1 MSELAI
7 AVNEP
12 AIAAAPQLPW
22 VERAGFHRIVLAV
35 IFVNAITLGLET
47 SPDLMQRWGP
57 MLHFVDAA
65 CLLVFVLELVLR
77 ISAHRLA
84 FFKSGWNLFDFLV
97 IAVSLVPAGG
107 VLSVLRVLRVLRL
120 LRAVTLV
127 PSLRIVVDGL
137 VSALP
142 GMGSVSLLL
151 ALVTYVGAVLV
162 TTMFGHDA
170 PLVFGSMD
178 RSVFSL
184 LQVMTLDGWPDQ
196 ARAAMKTNPH
206 AWIFFV
212 GFIIVSTFT
221 VLNLFVGVM
230 VAAIEER
237 VALEKARHGEREPE
251 IADVLVAVAELKAE
265 LAALRAQGS
274 QAVAAPRD

>member
-1 MSELAI
+1 MSEQSITA
-7 AVNEP
+7 
-12 AIAAAPQLPW
+12 AAAPEAPW
-22 VERAGFHRIVLAV
+22 VERPAFQRTILAV
-35 IFVNAITLGLET
+35 IAINAITLGLQT
-47 SPDLMQRWGP
+47 SPDLVEHWGG
-57 MLHFVDAA
+57 LLQFVDAA

-77 ISAHRLA
+77 IATQRGA
-84 FFKSGWNLFDFLV
+84 FFKSGWNLFDFIV
-97 IAVSLVPAGG
+97 IAVSLLPAGG

-127 PSLRIVVDGL
+127 PSLRIVVEGL

-162 TTMFGHDA
+162 TTLYGQQA
-170 PLVFGSMD
+170 PLIFGSMD
-178 RSVFSL
+178 RSVFAL

-230 VAAIEER
+230 VTAIEER
-237 VALEKARHGEREPE
+237 VALEKARNGEREPE
-251 IADVLVAVAELKAE
+251 IADVLAAVADLKAQ
-265 LAALRAQGS
+265 LAAMQAQAQSGVP
-274 QAVAAPRD
+274 ARRD